1 MPSVFKSNIILLIL
15 KNNIEL
21 VIIFRRADREYTIMT
36 GCAAVISKMGREN
49 SGLRALHI
57 AKCGI
62 LSRAVPT

>member
-36 GCAAVISKMGREN
+36 GVQPSFQRWEERI
-49 SGLRALHI
+49 RA
-57 AKCGI
+57 
-62 LSRAVPT
+62 